1 MDKKNI
7 LIISYVFPPYPGIGG
22 RRWAKFAKYLHRKG
36 HNVYVI
42 AAQNPYKEIS
52 TFINDIK
59 ELPRENLIYLPPK
72 YPSVLFK
79 YPDNILE
86 KFQYS
91 FWVRVL
97 PFFVRGN
104 YYDRSA
110 FWKTQLSE
118 YVEKLVISK
127 KIDTIIVTGPPFN
140 LVYENVRLKEKYPD
154 IQFIVDYRDEWTF
167 NDIHGFGL
175 LNDKRKKVEYKR
187 EKYVCENADLVVSC
201 VEGIIN
207 YLNVRYKIKNSLL
220 LQHGF
225 DKDDF
230 SNVSENTFNSKI
242 IISYAGTID
251 DYAEFFFYQLNLF
264 LDQLKEKNRD
274 LYEKIHFHFYLFE
287 NFKYTDVIK
296 NHIEKFNFTYKLP
309 TNKALE
315 KMGQSNYIFILVTK
329 DSEKDYFTTKYPEI
343 FYLKKP
349 IILYSEKGKVSEYI
363 TQNNI
368 GIHLPKENFYEVL
381 VDALNNPQ
389 KFSYTSFNLEQ
400 WNYEYLT
407 NQLINSLK

>member
-1 MDKKNI
+1 MNTKNI

-42 AAQNPYKEIS
+42 AAQNPYKEVS

-59 ELPRENLIYLPPK
+59 ELPKENLIYLPPK
-72 YPSVLFK
+72 FPSVLFK
-79 YPDNILE
+79 HPENFLE

-104 YYDRSA
+104 YYDRTA
-110 FWKTQLSE
+110 FWKKELSE
-118 YVEKLVISK
+118 HVEKLVISK

-140 LVYENVRLKEKYPD
+140 LVYETVRLKEIYPD

-175 LNDKRKKVEYKR
+175 LNEKRRKVEFAK
-187 EKYVCENADLVVSC
+187 EKFVCENADIIMSC
-201 VEGIIN
+201 DEGILE
-207 YLNVRYKIKNSLL
+207 YLKSKYNLRKSLHL
-220 LQHGF
+220 SHGF

-230 SNVSENTFNSKI
+230 SNVSENTDNSKI
-242 IISYAGTID
+242 IISYIGTLYD
-251 DYAEFFFYQLNLF
+251 ESEHVFQYLVKF
-264 LDQLKEKNRD
+264 LDELSEKD
-274 LYEKIHFHFYLFE
+274 LELYKKINFQFYIFQK
-287 NFKYTDVIK
+287 FPYTDIIK
-296 NHIEKFNFTYKLP
+296 KHFDKFNFTYNLP
-309 TNKALE
+309 ALE
-315 KMGQSNYIFILVTK
+315 LNTQLRSSNLILIIVSK
-329 DSEKDYFTTKYPEI
+329 RAKDYFTTKFPEI

-349 IILYSEKGKVSEYI
+349 IILLSEKGKVSEYI